1 MRAVVIREHGGPEVV
16 RVEDLPIPEPG
27 PGEARLRVHACGL
40 NHIDLWLRRGEPKG
54 AFHLPRVPGADFS
67 GVVDAVGP
75 GVDPAWV
82 GREVVSAPQTSCGTC
97 PACASGNQHLCRAWG
112 IYGESFDGGMRELAV
127 VAARGLFA
135 KPPQYSH
142 AECATLPLVFLTAWH
157 MLVTRAQIRPGMTV
171 LIHAAGSG
179 VSSAGIQIAKLWGA
193 RVLTTAGSDEKLER
207 ARALGADHG
216 INYATDDVVKRARE
230 LAGADGID
238 VVFDHVGADVF
249 GASLKLLK
257 RGGTFV
263 TCGSTSGP
271 RVELDLRHVFFRGL
285 SILGSTMGTLG
296 ESAEIM
302 RLVAQGRLR
311 PVLDR
316 TFPVEQI
323 REAHEH
329 LESRKAFGKV
339 VVVF

>member
-27 PGEARLRVHACGL
+27 PGEARLEVRACGM

-54 AFHLPRVPGADFS
+54 AFHVPRVPGADVS

-82 GREVVSAPQTSCGTC
+82 GREVVSAPQTSCGAC
-97 PACASGNQHLCRAWG
+97 AACASGNQHLCRDWG
-112 IYGESFDGGMRELAV
+112 IYGESFDGGMRDYTV
-127 VAARGLFA
+127 VAARGLFP
-135 KPPQYSH
+135 KPTLYSH

-157 MLVTRAQIRPGMTV
+157 MLVSRAGVRPGMTV

-179 VSSAGIQIAKLWGA
+179 VSSAGIQIARLWGA
-193 RVLTTAGSDEKLER
+193 RVLVTAGSAEKLAR
-207 ARALGADHG
+207 ARALGADEG
-216 INYATDDVVKRARE
+216 INYATEDVVARARD
-230 LAGADGID
+230 LAGREGLDI
-238 VVFDHVGADVF
+238 VFDHVGADVF

-263 TCGSTSGP
+263 TCGATSGH
-271 RVELDLRHVFFRGL
+271 RVELDLRQVFFRGL
-285 SILGSTMGTLG
+285 SVLGSTMGTLG
-296 ESAEIM
+296 ESAEVM
-302 RLVAQGRLR
+302 RLAGQGRLK

-339 VVVF
+339 VITF

>member
-1 MRAVVIREHGGPEVV
+1 MRAVVIREHGGPEVLH
-16 RVEDLPIPEPG
+16 VEELPIPEPG
-27 PGEARLRVHACGL
+27 PGEARLAVKACGL

-54 AFHLPRVPGADFS
+54 AFHLPRVPGADIS

-75 GVDPAWV
+75 GVDPAWL
-82 GREVVSAPQTSCGTC
+82 GREVVSAPQTSCGAC
-97 PACASGNQHLCRAWG
+97 AACASGHQNLCKEWG
-112 IYGESFDGGMRELAV
+112 IYGEVFDGGCREYAV
-127 VAARGLFA
+127 VSARGLFD

-157 MLVTRAQIRPGMTV
+157 MLVTRAQLRPGMTV

-179 VSSAGIQIAKLWGA
+179 VSSAGIQIARLWGA
-193 RVLTTAGSDEKLER
+193 RVLTTAGSDDKLER

-216 INYATDDVVKRARE
+216 INYAREDVVKRARE
-230 LAGADGID
+230 LAGPEGID
-238 VVFDHVGADVF
+238 IVFDHVGADVF

-263 TCGSTSGP
+263 TCGTTSGN
-271 RVELDLRHVFFRGL
+271 RVDLDLRYVFFRGL

-302 RLVAQGRLR
+302 RLVAQGRLH

-316 TFPVEQI
+316 AFPIEHI

-329 LESRKAFGKV
+329 LEARRAFGKV
-339 VVVF
+339 VVTF